1 MPADAPVAAAVPH
14 VTADL
19 LAAVRLAVAEAVAQP
34 KPKLTRQPWLYVG
47 LPKST
52 WYRLASEGRTP
63 KAVSLEGTG
72 KHYRT
77 EELDRWVE
85 RMRTA

>member
-1 MPADAPVAAAVPH
+1 MPADNSAPAEGLHVP
-14 VTADL
+14 ADL
-19 LAAVRLAVAEAVAQP
+19 LAAVRQAVAEVVGQP

-52 WYRLASEGRTP
+52 WYRLASEGKTP

-85 RMRTA
+85 RLRTA